1 VTAHRSP
8 GFTQVALPSRIGET
22 ALTVN
27 DSRAF
32 ASGRSILVGD
42 GLSLERADV
51 LSVETQR
58 LILVAP
64 LVHAHAPGAF
74 VTDTGPSK
82 GGSASARR
90 WGATG
95 PRRRGAPAAVVR
107 HG

>member
-1 VTAHRSP
+1 
-8 GFTQVALPSRIGET
+8 
-22 ALTVN
+22 LTVN

-32 ASGRSILVGD
+32 TSGRSILVGN

-51 LSVETQR
+51 LSVETPQR

-64 LVHAHAPGAF
+64 LVHAHAAGAF

-82 GGSASARR
+82 GGGSASARR
-90 WGATG
+90 WGATS
-95 PRRRGAPAAVVR
+95 PRRRGAPATVLR